1 MIDSFF
7 DKNLFQ
13 QVISGLIVLL
23 VSIFLGN
30 KEVGKT
36 TISKFWKLIII
47 LAWVSLW
54 GGLYIIFN
62 NFSNGGIYNVYVSMG
77 ISLAIFGFF
86 LNLVGKFFIW
96 WQH

>member
-13 QVISGLIVLL
+13 QVVSGLIVLL
-23 VSIFLGN
+23 VSVFLGN
-30 KEVGKT
+30 KEVGKIT
-36 TISKFWKLIII
+36 VSKFWKLIII
-47 LAWVSLW
+47 LAWVSFW
-54 GGLYIIFN
+54 GGLYLIFN
-62 NFSNGGIYNVYVSMG
+62 NLSNGGIYNVYVSMG
-77 ISLAIFGFF
+77 ISLAVFGIF